1 MSNKK
6 VIGLGAAV
14 AATIVTGY
22 FVTKNTGAIDVDVDE
37 IKKKKEEAS
46 DEIKSGIT
54 DISDKVKD
62 TIEDARKDK

>member
-14 AATIVTGY
+14 AATIITGY
-22 FVTKNTGAIDVDVDE
+22 LVTKNTGAIDVNVDE
-37 IKKKKEEAS
+37 IKNKKEEAS
-46 DEIKSGIT
+46 EDIKSGIT

-62 TIEDARKDK
+62 TIEDVKGK